1 MKNDSGQNTSD
12 KHLKFTRLLAEMSGY
27 TLEVE
32 WYLYANYIVRNHEN
46 GQMKLTATYCQPL
59 RTRTRRLSSSKM

>member
-1 MKNDSGQNTSD
+1 MKNDSGQTKID

-46 GQMKLTATYCQPL
+46 G
-59 RTRTRRLSSSKM
+59 